1 MWKPNVANLISS
13 CRVRSMQEIIN
24 KATTF
29 LNESFIEHGIKIIL
43 IIGGTFLAQI
53 ILKYFIG
60 RVIRSLIRPG
70 NMTKEAEEKRENTL
84 IQVLGGTMGIVI
96 WIISGMTIL
105 SELGVAIGPILAAA
119 GIAGVAIG
127 FGGQYLI
134 RDVITG
140 LFILLENQYRV
151 GDVVCFDTTCG
162 SVEQISLRLTVLRDL
177 DGTVHHVPHGEV
189 KKVANLSKLYARIN
203 LDVGVAYDTDIEK
216 LTSVVNRIGQELA
229 DDPVWKDYIMEAPVF
244 VRITDFADSAIMIK
258 ILGKVKPLKQWEVT
272 GELRRRIKIEFDKE
286 GIVFPFPQR
295 DVHMVRE

>member
-1 MWKPNVANLISS
+1 
-13 CRVRSMQEIIN
+13 MQEIIN

>member
-1 MWKPNVANLISS
+1 
-13 CRVRSMQEIIN
+13 MQEIIN

-295 DVHMVRE
+295 DVHMVKG

>member
-1 MWKPNVANLISS
+1 
-13 CRVRSMQEIIN
+13 MQEITN
-24 KATTF
+24 KTLTF
-29 LNESFIEHGIKIIL
+29 LNESFIEHGMKIIF
-43 IIGGTFLAQI
+43 IIGGTFLAQMAFR
-53 ILKYFIG
+53 YFIG
-60 RVIRSLIRPG
+60 KIIRSLIRPG

-84 IQVLGGTMGIVI
+84 IQVLGGTASIMI
-96 WIISGMTIL
+96 WIISAMTIL
-105 SELGVAIGPILAAA
+105 SELGVAIGPVLAAA

-162 SVEQISLRLTVLRDL
+162 VVEQISLRLTVLRDL

-203 LDVGVAYDTDIEK
+203 LDVGVAYNTDIEH
-216 LTSVVNRIGQELA
+216 LTKTVNRIGQELA
-229 DDPVWKDYIMEAPVF
+229 EDPVWKDSIMEAPAF
-244 VRITDFADSAIMIK
+244 VRIEDFADSAIMIK

-295 DVHMVRE
+295 DVHILKGE